1 MDLTQIK
8 TPALVLDRAALT
20 RNLDRM
26 SERARTLGV
35 DLRPHL
41 KTAKS
46 ARIATMA
53 TVGHGGGI
61 TVSTLAEAAYFAAKG
76 FLDII
81 YAIGIVPE
89 KLKYIARLKDDY
101 SCNINVITD
110 NIDVVSGLSGE
121 ASRLGFVLP
130 VIIEIDS
137 GQHRAGLVPGDA
149 LLVPLGQAIAAAPSL
164 SLGGVLTHAGHA
176 YHRPGAAALEEA
188 AEEERK
194 AVVDAAAR
202 LRGVGLPCPVVSV
215 GSTPTATHANSL
227 AGVTEMR
234 PGVYMFG
241 DLDQM
246 GLGSC
251 SFDDIAVSVLASVI
265 GHAPARNV
273 LLVDAG
279 ALALSKDTLA
289 GEFLPDA
296 GYGWV
301 CDVAERRRIADL
313 RVTSLDQ
320 EHGFVGGDAPLPYEV
335 LQVGARVRI
344 LPSHACLTAAGFD
357 KYHVVD
363 SEADDPCD
371 VIDVW
376 ERTGGW

>member
-1 MDLTQIK
+1 MDLSQIN
-8 TPALVLDRAALT
+8 TPALILDRAALA

-53 TVGHGGGI
+53 TAGHGGGI
-61 TVSTLAEAAYFAAKG
+61 TVSTLAEAAYFAAEG
-76 FLDII
+76 FPDIT
-81 YAIGIVPE
+81 YAIGIVPA
-89 KLKYIARLKDDY
+89 KLKDIARLQDKY

-110 NIDVVSGLSGE
+110 NIDVVSGLSSE

-149 LLVPLGQAIAAAPSL
+149 LLVPLGQAIEGAPGL
-164 SLGGVLTHAGHA
+164 SLAGVLTHAGHA
-176 YHRPGAAALEEA
+176 YHRPGAAALEAA

-202 LRGVGLPCPVVSV
+202 LRDAGLPCPVVSV
-215 GSTPTATHANSL
+215 GSTPTATHAKSL

-296 GYGWV
+296 GYGWI

-320 EHGFVGGDAPLPYEV
+320 EHGFVGGDAPLPYEA
-335 LQVGARVRI
+335 LPVGARVRI